1 METILI
7 RKSFPWGFPL
17 VFDIHYIHHV
27 VSSKETCWCGV
38 SSPLYLKMLVN
49 WKWIMPLLS
58 APSSSCSPTHHEYIL
73 EEKNTPTTWADSKYF
88 TDYACK
94 EEIII
99 YHFSKS
105 AVLHAYRK
113 TAGTLAIQTLGQEAT
128 FPCEAGTKVQ
138 QWLRPAVNN

>member
-1 METILI
+1 
-7 RKSFPWGFPL
+7 
-17 VFDIHYIHHV
+17 
-27 VSSKETCWCGV
+27 
-38 SSPLYLKMLVN
+38 
-49 WKWIMPLLS
+49 MPLCS
-58 APSSSCSPTHHEYIL
+58 APSSCPPTHHEYIL

-88 TDYACK
+88 TDYAYK

-113 TAGTLAIQTLGQEAT
+113 TAEILAIQTLGQEVT
-128 FPCEAGTKVQ
+128 FPYKAGGKVQ